1 MVSVVSDVKTNQK
14 SFQIFAVLM
23 ALCVAA
29 HMSVHLP
36 AASLSAIWLLGVAV
50 LLCAV
55 WLIYRPSVKI
65 LLVLA
70 LLQSLH
76 VAVDAPYNPDHWLL
90 VFFVNLAVLG
100 AASSVWLKGQHCT
113 PERLME
119 ALVPVARLLFL
130 VCYGYAAFAKY
141 NFDFLFSE
149 TSVAREMLEYQVGAM
164 PLLAWLVWP
173 AAVAWVALVCETSVP
188 LLLLSKRTR
197 HFGILVGI
205 FFHAALVIS
214 PAVKVYDFTIV
225 VYTMLYLFTPAEFDR
240 NLQQWFCR
248 IKQQSPHLYGMLSRS
263 RGFLLLV
270 PTIGLI
276 AISLQTPLLEVSP
289 QIVWLRWMIAMSVVC
304 CLGGLACIGI
314 FSGSGRDSSVDWIP
328 SWRLSYGLILLAI
341 INGLC
346 PYLGLKTQG
355 SFTMFSNL
363 QTEAG
368 EWNHLL
374 MPEGVRF
381 SDQYQDRLVRVVA
394 SSDTVLNKKYVEPG
408 LLATEFEL
416 RRRIMAQPSLSLT
429 IERDGQE
436 VVIDRADRD
445 ASLGKPLDLLSRK
458 LLVFRPVSP
467 DGQPFITN

>member
-1 MVSVVSDVKTNQK
+1 VSDVKANQK
-14 SFQIFAVLM
+14 SFHLFAALM
-23 ALCVAA
+23 AMCVVA
-29 HMSVHLP
+29 HVSVHLP
-36 AASLSAIWLLGVAV
+36 AASFTAIWLLGVAV
-50 LLCAV
+50 LLSAT
-55 WLIYRPSVKI
+55 WLIYRPTVKG
-65 LLVLA
+65 LLGLA

-100 AASSVWLKGQHCT
+100 VAARAWLKGQGGS
-113 PERLME
+113 PEKLME
-119 ALVPVARLLFL
+119 ALVPVARLIFL
-130 VCYGYAAFAKY
+130 VCYGFAALAKY

-164 PLLAWLVWP
+164 PVLAWLVWP
-173 AAVAWVALVCETSVP
+173 PAVPWIALVCETSVP
-188 LLLLSKRTR
+188 LLLLSKKTR
-197 HFGILVGI
+197 HLGILVGI

-248 IKQQSPHLYGMLSRS
+248 IKQQTSHIYGLLHRS
-263 RGFLLLV
+263 RGILLLF
-270 PTIGLI
+270 PAIALI
-276 AISLQTPLLEVSP
+276 AISTQAPLLEVSP

-314 FSGSGRDSSVDWIP
+314 FSGVRRDSSVDWFP
-328 SWRLSYGLILLAI
+328 SWRLSYVLVCLAI
-341 INGLC
+341 FNGLC

-368 EWNHLL
+368 QWNHLL
-374 MPEGVRF
+374 MPEFVRIE
-381 SDQYQDRLVRVVA
+381 DKYQDRLVRIVA
-394 SSDTVLNKKYVEPG
+394 SNDTALNKKYVEPG

-429 IERDGQE
+429 IERNGEE
-436 VVIDRADRD
+436 VVIERAAHD